1 MSCENY
7 SELFINQFIK
17 TLAQLS
23 AVLVSGSLAVPA
35 YTFYMKRTNDLQ
47 HINSVNNVDD
57 TVLLNET
64 DSDTIIDSDSTTEIN
79 DMDLDPDLN
88 IVNNEQFVNH

>member
-79 DMDLDPDLN
+79 DMDLDPNMD